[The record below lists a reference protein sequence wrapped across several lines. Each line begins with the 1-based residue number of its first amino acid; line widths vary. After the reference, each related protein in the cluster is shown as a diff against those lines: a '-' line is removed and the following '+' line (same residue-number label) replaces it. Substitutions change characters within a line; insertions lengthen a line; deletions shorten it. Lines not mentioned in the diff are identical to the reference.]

1 MYIHRLHTYILTY
14 ILHSY
19 VHTYIHTYIHT
30 YKGNYNNIIMLNKYT
45 VHLCLI
51 AGYGRNQWET
61 KIRNHAH
68 LYCAP
73 AAVVTA
79 LPWADP
85 LPGDEERPR

>member
-1 MYIHRLHTYILTY
+1 
-14 ILHSY
+14 
-19 VHTYIHTYIHT
+19 
-30 YKGNYNNIIMLNKYT
+30 MLNKYI

-61 KIRNHAH
+61 KIRNHTRMH

-73 AAVVTA
+73 AAVVTV

-85 LPGDEERPR
+85 LLGDEERPGRCPGAVLVPQMPKGVC